1 MQQYSVKSLKEVEG
15 MPRPFKPRRVQAMP
29 QVTYFKPTGI
39 PMSFLEE
46 IVLTVDELEALRLK
60 DLEGMEQHDCAARM
74 NVAQSTLQ
82 RILSS
87 AREKVARAIV
97 EGKALRIHGGAYDLA
112 GERRC
117 PRCRRRMENLE
128 TAAEEECPDCS
139 DDEQNV

>member
-1 MQQYSVKSLKEVEG
+1 
-15 MPRPFKPRRVQAMP
+15 MPRPFKPRRVQAVP
-29 QVTYFKPTGI
+29 RVTYFKPQGI

-60 DLEGMEQHDCAARM
+60 DLEGLEQHECAARM

-82 RILSS
+82 RILVS

-97 EGKALRIHGGAYDLA
+97 EGKALRIHGGVYALA

-117 PRCRRRMENLE
+117 PRCRRRMENPE
-128 TAAEEECPDCS
+128 ASEKDECPSCR
-139 DDEQNV
+139 DDHAGV

>member
-1 MQQYSVKSLKEVEG
+1 

-29 QVTYFKPTGI
+29 NVTYFKPTGI
-39 PMSFLEE
+39 PMSYLEE

-60 DLEGMEQHDCAARM
+60 DLEGLEQHDCAAKM

-82 RILSS
+82 RILVS

-97 EGKALRIHGGAYDLA
+97 EGKALRIYGGAYDLA

-117 PRCRRRMENLE
+117 PRCRKRMENLE
-128 TAAEEECPDCS
+128 AAGKEDCPACS
-139 DDEQNV
+139 DETNDA